1 MALAGCYQQPALPPD
16 RPLRCSDSDAADEC
30 PSGYVCVAGRECA
43 LRSCR
48 NNADCPSDLVC
59 SQNRGCVL
67 PGGPPDQDVG
77 ISAPGLMLDGRG
89 DDVVTDG
96 GLGGGQ
102 TRAVDAPVIPDGGS
116 GGLGGVG

>member
-1 MALAGCYQQPALPPD
+1 MAPALPPD
-16 RPLRCSDSDAADEC
+16 RPLRCSDSDAADES

-89 DDVVTDG
+89 DDAVTDG

-102 TRAVDAPVIPDGGS
+102 TRAVDAPAIPD
-116 GGLGGVG
+116 GGLGGVA